1 VHFALDLRE
10 HDGNPLG
17 GNFAVR
23 YWMEMSAVWMEEKLY
38 DHINDYYSYLSEF
51 FNRPLSSIQ
60 QFRSVLDQHP
70 YASVVF
76 PIFLSERYGDGIIKS
91 IWDHCGDV
99 GGPTFFPSVQNAI
112 DSASASAEDFGTEFR
127 EFVLWNFF
135 TGDRAD
141 NAPDDIGYSEKAFY
155 PTIPDDRMDNHI
167 SYPVFQLINTNEFRP
182 YYNGAS
188 YLHFG
193 EVRSS
198 ARRYWR
204 VCTPQ
209 DPPGFP
215 CPDSIEVLDTT
226 LGYEWIDSTFS
237 VWLFYDFNYRPWGL
251 NVVYQLDDEPDSF
264 FVEQFMLPVFEPRDG
279 VTNKVTVQSFFPE
292 RYRSI
297 TYILSPG
304 VDVAALYYEQ
314 ILSDDETARLGY
326 SVDERTIIDEA
337 LVNLP
342 SAVLMPYPNPAVV
355 GNMSE
360 EVVSFAFQVDTDT
373 ASVAIYSS
381 PTMQVDIY
389 TIAGELVA
397 SITDMA
403 FHDELRGRYTIE
415 WDMRSAAGSE
425 VASGAY
431 LAYARL
437 FSDPDRSTLL
447 AEDRVKVAI
456 IR

>member
-1 VHFALDLRE
+1 
-10 HDGNPLG
+10 
-17 GNFAVR
+17 
-23 YWMEMSAVWMEEKLY
+23 
-38 DHINDYYSYLSEF
+38 
-51 FNRPLSSIQ
+51 
-60 QFRSVLDQHP
+60 
-70 YASVVF
+70 
-76 PIFLSERYGDGIIKS
+76 
-91 IWDHCGDV
+91 
-99 GGPTFFPSVQNAI
+99 
-112 DSASASAEDFGTEFR
+112 
-127 EFVLWNFF
+127 
-135 TGDRAD
+135 
-141 NAPDDIGYSEKAFY
+141 
-155 PTIPDDRMDNHI
+155 
-167 SYPVFQLINTNEFRP
+167 
-182 YYNGAS
+182 
-188 YLHFG
+188 
-193 EVRSS
+193 
-198 ARRYWR
+198 
-204 VCTPQ
+204 
-209 DPPGFP
+209 
-215 CPDSIEVLDTT
+215 VLDTT